1 MEIRSSQRALRRT
14 PITFRAALG
23 IVLLI
28 WLPYTLYFALDPDG
42 VLGELLGFIPGVLG
56 VSALLAAGF
65 KLEDCY
71 LRAAPLSRSG
81 LAVLAVVTLLLI
93 PILLSGGWVGWSI
106 LGVLLYAPMSGISQE
121 LYFRSSLLPALLRM
135 FGGRTFVALVAHS
148 VLFALW
154 HLQMLVQMP
163 LPLALVS
170 LAVLFLAGMGWG
182 WQTQKDRTVIWAMVQ
197 HSLFLM
203 IMALFGLA

>member
-28 WLPYTLYFALDPDG
+28 WLPYTLYFALDPGG

-56 VSALLAAGF
+56 VSALLAGGF

-71 LRAAPLSRSG
+71 LRGAPLSRSG

-106 LGVLLYAPMSGISQE
+106 MGVLLYAPMSGISQE

-182 WQTQKDRTVIWAMVQ
+182 WQTNRDRTVIWAMVQ